1 MNVFV
6 DSGVLLRLVV
16 PSTDGHDAAR
26 RAIKVLRGRGD
37 RLVALT
43 QNAAEFWNA
52 CTRPTSVRGGF
63 GLSIETTARKLRLI
77 QRLVQIRSDSDA
89 IFNEWKRL
97 VVAYSVRGVQAHDAR
112 IVAAMSVYGIANL
125 LTFNAADF
133 RRYSEVTVLAPSDV
147 Q

>member
-6 DSGVLLRLVV
+6 VDRGVLLRLVV

-26 RAIKVLRGRGD
+26 RTIRVLRGRGD

-43 QNAAEFWNA
+43 QNAAEFWNV

-77 QRLVQIRSDSDA
+77 
-89 IFNEWKRL
+89 
-97 VVAYSVRGVQAHDAR
+97 
-112 IVAAMSVYGIANL
+112 
-125 LTFNAADF
+125 
-133 RRYSEVTVLAPSDV
+133 
-147 Q
+147 

>member
-26 RAIKVLRGRGD
+26 RAIRVLRGRGD

-43 QNAAEFWNA
+43 QNAAEFWNV

-77 QRLVQIRSDSDA
+77 
-89 IFNEWKRL
+89 
-97 VVAYSVRGVQAHDAR
+97 
-112 IVAAMSVYGIANL
+112 
-125 LTFNAADF
+125 
-133 RRYSEVTVLAPSDV
+133 
-147 Q
+147 